1 MPPVDLAKRG
11 LCKPLHFGDAC
22 LLPVWPHLTPWSE
35 DSQDPRELFY
45 LAPAPTSFL
54 SKWPYLQFWDHAD
67 LLLRVHFPERVCILL
82 SVGLGVHSPAL
93 KEGCARVVQEADESG
108 REWGYPGQ
116 TLLAPSCSTGK
127 LFWGVQEFSIQSG
140 LPERYEHL
148 LIKVEEW
155 NIFYLAVSW
164 LGLHILNTH
173 TYVSELPFIS
183 TLTLG
188 PESLRYGPDWS
199 FLYFVPLKRAFSDFF
214 KMWSVTQ
221 GQSEV

>member
-1 MPPVDLAKRG
+1 MTV
-11 LCKPLHFGDAC
+11 CS
-22 LLPVWPHLTPWSE
+22 LLWPHLNPRSE
-35 DSQDPRELFY
+35 DSQDPGELVY
-45 LAPAPTSFL
+45 LAPATTSFL
-54 SKWPYLQFWDHAD
+54 SKWPYIQFWDHAD
-67 LLLRVHFPERVCILL
+67 LLLSVHFPERVWMLL

-93 KEGCARVVQEADESG
+93 KEGCACVVQDADESG
-108 REWGYPGQ
+108 REWGYPDQ

-127 LFWGVQEFSIQSG
+127 LFWGVQEFSIRTG
-140 LPERYEHL
+140 LPEHYERL

-164 LGLHILNTH
+164 LGLHILNIQ

-188 PESLRYGPDWS
+188 PENLRYGLDWN
-199 FLYFVPLKRAFSDFF
+199 FLYFVALKTAFSDFF